1 MNLFVKIESLKK
13 IKADQLPAWGKM
25 TPQHMVEHLYKTI
38 QASINE
44 ITLNIFSEE
53 RKIPVLKK
61 LFFGNR
67 PLPKEFMNPA
77 IGPDLLK
84 LEFEDLNTALV
95 ELENVLVRYKQ
106 FFNDNPNLKTV
117 HPIFGYLAKSEWDIF
132 HEKHFHHHFS
142 QFGIHDPVISK

>member
-1 MNLFVKIESLKK
+1 MNLIDKIESLKK
-13 IKADQLPAWGKM
+13 LKVDETPLWGKM

-61 LFFGNR
+61 LFFGDR

-84 LEFEDLNTALV
+84 LEFENLNASIMQ
-95 ELENVLVRYKQ
+95 LENILIRYENY
-106 FFNDNPNLKTV
+106 FNDHPSSKTV
-117 HPIFGYLAKSEWDIF
+117 HPVFGHLNKAEWDIF
-132 HEKHFHHHFS
+132 HQKHFKHHLS
-142 QFGIHDPVISK
+142 QFGISD